1 MRIIYGLLCLCFLIF
16 FHELGHFIFAKLFGV
31 VVEAFS
37 IGFGP
42 VLLHKKINDTDYR
55 LSLIPLGGYCA
66 MKGEKDFIKALEND
80 LPFIDGEKD
89 SLYGIHRFKRIIIA
103 FAGPFFNLL
112 FSYIGFTIIAI
123 AGYSYYSYSNQIK
136 LATDSYPEIQS
147 PAKDAGIMTGDVIIK
162 INNSEIKNFSDIVEQ
177 VSLRPDENIKI
188 SYIRNDI
195 INEVVVHTL
204 LDKST
209 GIGKIGIM
217 AIPDTISKYD
227 SKKYTFF
234 PALIQGIKE
243 CIKGIK
249 TTIKGFS
256 TLFKGIDLSH
266 TVSGPARIA
275 DMMGNVIQ
283 DSFSENFKAGIVN
296 MLSFMG
302 IISISLF
309 IMNLLPFPI
318 LDGGLILIAF
328 IELITNRKLSPK
340 ILYYFQLAGIFII
353 ASLFLIGLN
362 GDIKYFSSIFKGKF

>member
-42 VLLHKKINDTDYR
+42 VIFHKKINETDYR
-55 LSLIPLGGYCA
+55 ISLFPLGGYCA
-66 MKGEKDFIKALEND
+66 MKGEKDFLKALENN
-80 LPFIDGEKD
+80 LPCIDGEKD
-89 SLYGIHRFKRIIIA
+89 SLYGIHKIKRILIA
-103 FAGPFFNLL
+103 FAGPFFNLI
-112 FSYIGFTIIAI
+112 FAYIGFTIIAI
-123 AGYSYYSYSNQIK
+123 VGYSYYSYSNKIN
-136 LATDSYPEIQS
+136 LATDKFPEIES
-147 PAKDAGIMTGDVIIK
+147 PAKDAGIKSGDFIIR
-162 INNSEIKNFSDIVEQ
+162 INDVDIINFSDIVEQ
-177 VSLRPDENIKI
+177 VSSRPDEDIKI
-188 SYIRNDI
+188 TYKRNNVTGDVI
-195 INEVVVHTL
+195 VHTI

-217 AIPDTISKYD
+217 ADPDTVSKYD
-227 SKKYTFF
+227 SKVYSFF
-234 PALIQGIKE
+234 PALLQGGKE
-243 CIKGIK
+243 CVKAVT

-256 TLFKGIDLSH
+256 TLFKGIDISN

-275 DMMGNVIQ
+275 DMMGNVLQ
-283 DSFSENFKAGIVN
+283 DSFSQNFKSGITS
-296 MLSFMG
+296 MFSFMG

-340 ILYYFQLAGIFII
+340 ILYYAQIAGIFII
-353 ASLFLIGLN
+353 AALFLIGLH
-362 GDIKYFSSIFKGKF
+362 GDIKYFSNIFKGKL